1 MGILEHFRHYQNL
14 FSKNELYRS
23 EMEKRNHKV
32 SIFEENIVAMLA
44 ERAPHEERMEQGRA
58 LGRKF
63 EGDVADLDS
72 KIAKNRDQLSSATQ
86 ASEYSG
92 LRAQIEKYE
101 EAKVTL
107 EENVLAIF
115 SKIEEI
121 EKGLADLDQRLAHAR
136 EEYLEL
142 NTRVKEE
149 NSDFEKEISA
159 METPIQEA
167 RSKVDSELLEIFD
180 RLQPSL
186 GSNVLVSISGD
197 NCGGCHTSLAPNVIE
212 KIRQDSDI
220 VLCNFCGRVLGC

>member
-1 MGILEHFRHYQNL
+1 MIDLGFRKLGIT
-14 FSKNELYRS
+14 
-23 EMEKRNHKV
+23 
-32 SIFEENIVAMLA
+32 
-44 ERAPHEERMEQGRA
+44 RM
-58 LGRKF
+58 
-63 EGDVADLDS
+63 
-72 KIAKNRDQLSSATQ
+72 
-86 ASEYSG
+86 
-92 LRAQIEKYE
+92 
-101 EAKVTL
+101 
-107 EENVLAIF
+107 
-115 SKIEEI
+115 
-121 EKGLADLDQRLAHAR
+121 AHAR

-142 NTRVKEE
+142 NTRVTDE

-197 NCGGCHTSLAPNVIE
+197 NCGGCHTSLAPNVID